1 MNIFGDAC
9 WSEVDAVA
17 QRTSW
22 AQRVMNV
29 DQRLTALIRGSM
41 SPHIIEVARV
51 AMRMVPV
58 AWMMLAKLR
67 K

>member
-1 MNIFGDAC
+1 MP
-9 WSEVDAVA
+9 VA